1 MVPIGLPLEVRRLSD
16 DRALIT
22 GSEDP
27 GHFLLVFVKNG
38 RGRFVVGHSTADF
51 GPGAL
56 LLGRPGQPRA
66 GEQLSDADGWSA
78 TFLPAALDPLLS
90 ADRTSGAVVPLPGDP
105 RWAAYSNPSRSERVP
120 QVEASDRPLWDLR
133 FRLLRDELLA
143 PVPRPGSNL
152 LCRAYLTT
160 LLVDAMR
167 VARRQL
173 IVGTEP
179 VDPLLAE
186 VAEAIERGYT
196 RTLSLDDVARSLA
209 RSPRH
214 LSRRVKELSGRTVLE
229 WITARRMTEARRLL
243 ANTNLTIEDIANR
256 VGYEDVG
263 NFRRRFR
270 HCHGMSPHE
279 WRSAITR

>member
-1 MVPIGLPLEVRRLSD
+1 M
-16 DRALIT
+16 T
-22 GSEDP
+22 GCEDQ
-27 GHFLLVFVKNG
+27 GHFSLVFVKQG
-38 RGRFVVGHSTADF
+38 RGRLVVGQSTSDF

-56 LLGRPGQPRA
+56 LLGSPGQPRA
-66 GEQLSDADGWSA
+66 GAQLSDADGWSA
-78 TFLPAALDPLLS
+78 TFLPAALDPLMS
-90 ADRTSGAVVPLPGDP
+90 ADRTRGAAVPLPGDP
-105 RWAAYSNPSRSERVP
+105 RWAAYSSRSRTERVP

-133 FRLLRDELLA
+133 FRLLRAELLA
-143 PVPRPGSNL
+143 PVPRPGSNQ

-160 LLVDAMR
+160 LLVDATR

-173 IVGTEP
+173 IVTEP

-186 VAEAIERGYT
+186 VREVIERGYT
-196 RTLSLDDVARSLA
+196 SPLSLDDVARSLA

-229 WITARRMTEARRLL
+229 WITARRLMEARRLL
-243 ANTNLTIEDIANR
+243 ANTDATIEEIANR

-270 HCHGMSPHE
+270 QCHGMSPHE
-279 WRSAITR
+279 WRSSIAD